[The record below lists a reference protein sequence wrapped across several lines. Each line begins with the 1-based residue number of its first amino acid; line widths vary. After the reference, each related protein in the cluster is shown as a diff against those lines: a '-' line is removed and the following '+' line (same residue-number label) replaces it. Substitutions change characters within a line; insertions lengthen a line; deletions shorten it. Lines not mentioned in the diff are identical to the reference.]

1 MGFWYPSAYSH
12 RAVTLKKQQWTAITI
27 DATLFSESHSG
38 TLEGIPDLTQLCMVI
53 YNSWDNE
60 TFDGAFCFSSA
71 VFIPG
76 EDATLSAYSLSGES
90 SAANQE
96 ISAENRVS
104 GNGKSSYAMKD
115 GKKEAS
121 VTE

>member
-1 MGFWYPSAYSH
+1 
-12 RAVTLKKQQWTAITI
+12 
-27 DATLFSESHSG
+27 
-38 TLEGIPDLTQLCMVI
+38 MVI

-104 GNGKSSYAMKD
+104 GNGKSLYAMKD